1 METGNKMIVRTI
13 EEYEV
18 IPEGSSIHVDTEIEE
33 WYTGLWSFGCFTV
46 SVFVPKSIC
55 EVIEE

>member
-1 METGNKMIVRTI
+1 MIVRTI

-18 IPEGSSIHVDTEIEE
+18 IYQKVQVYMWTQRQKNG
-33 WYTGLWSFGCFTV
+33 TGLWSFGCFTV

-55 EVIEE
+55 EIIEE